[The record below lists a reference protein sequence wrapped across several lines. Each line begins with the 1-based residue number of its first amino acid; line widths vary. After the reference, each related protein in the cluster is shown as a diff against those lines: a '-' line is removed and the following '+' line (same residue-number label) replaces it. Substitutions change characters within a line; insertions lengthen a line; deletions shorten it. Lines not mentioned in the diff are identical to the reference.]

1 MQAVG
6 IGEGVKEEKVLETS
20 VGETL
25 TIRLW
30 EDRPRGEIYVP
41 SYDPEAL
48 ALLNDEYERS
58 FGDSNNAIDSGKRA
72 FEFRALKP
80 GVHRIVF
87 EKRMGW
93 KFTPEDRRVF
103 TLTGG
108 GGKAGAARD
117 PGGPDIAFFNDV
129 FLPPSPAPLSVE
141 DTGFLFWDGGFQLTF
156 GFSR

>member
-30 EDRPRGEIYVP
+30 EDRTRGEIYVP

-80 GVHRIVF
+80 GVHRLVF

-93 KFTPEDRRVF
+93 KFTPEDRRGF
-103 TLTGG
+103 NPPGAGG
-108 GGKAGAARD
+108 EPQVAPGPGPAA
-117 PGGPDIAFFNDV
+117 ISFFQQN
-129 FLPPSPAPLSVE
+129 L
-141 DTGFLFWDGGFQLTF
+141 FQLSP
-156 GFSR
+156 GPVL

>member
-30 EDRPRGEIYVP
+30 EDRTRGEIYVP

-48 ALLNDEYERS
+48 ALLSDEYERS
-58 FGDSNNAIDSGKRA
+58 FGDSNNAIDAGKRA

-93 KFTPEDRRVF
+93 KFTPEDRRGY
-103 TLTGG
+103 TPHRAGG
-108 GGKAGAARD
+108 ECGVCPEPGR
-117 PGGPDIAFFNDV
+117 PGGAFVYDV
-129 FLPPSPAPLSVE
+129 F
-141 DTGFLFWDGGFQLTF
+141 
-156 GFSR
+156 

>member
-30 EDRPRGEIYVP
+30 EDRTRGEIYVP

-80 GVHRIVF
+80 GVHRLVF
-87 EKRMGW
+87 GKRMGW
-93 KFTPEDRRVF
+93 KFTPEDRR
-103 TLTGG
+103 
-108 GGKAGAARD
+108 GAPP
-117 PGGPDIAFFNDV
+117 PGGRGGTTV
-129 FLPPSPAPLSVE
+129 SLSPRP
-141 DTGFLFWDGGFQLTF
+141 
-156 GFSR
+156 

>member
-30 EDRPRGEIYVP
+30 EDRTRGEIYVP

-58 FGDSNNAIDSGKRA
+58 FGDSNNAIDAGKRA

-80 GVHRIVF
+80 GVNRIVF

-93 KFTPEDRRVF
+93 TITPEDRRGYP
-103 TLTGG
+103 LTTW
-108 GGKAGAARD
+108 GAKL
-117 PGGPDIAFFNDV
+117 PGSCDTTALGHGLLDLG
-129 FLPPSPAPLSVE
+129 LPSHLASRSSVPR
-141 DTGFLFWDGGFQLTF
+141 Q
-156 GFSR
+156 

>member
-6 IGEGVKEEKVLETS
+6 IGEGGKEEKVLETS

-30 EDRPRGEIYVP
+30 EDRTRGEIYVP
-41 SYDPEAL
+41 SYDPGAL

-58 FGDSNNAIDSGKRA
+58 FGDSNKAIDSGKRA

-80 GVHRIVF
+80 GVHRLVF

-93 KFTPEDRRVF
+93 KFTPEDRRVY
-103 TLTGG
+103 TITVVGENPVS
-108 GGKAGAARD
+108 A
-117 PGGPDIAFFNDV
+117 
-129 FLPPSPAPLSVE
+129 
-141 DTGFLFWDGGFQLTF
+141 
-156 GFSR
+156 

>member
-30 EDRPRGEIYVP
+30 EDRTRGEIYVP

-48 ALLNDEYERS
+48 ALLSDEYERS
-58 FGDSNNAIDSGKRA
+58 FGDSNNAIDAGKRA

-93 KFTPEDRRVF
+93 KFTPEDRR
-103 TLTGG
+103 GH
-108 GGKAGAARD
+108 
-117 PGGPDIAFFNDV
+117 
-129 FLPPSPAPLSVE
+129 
-141 DTGFLFWDGGFQLTF
+141 
-156 GFSR
+156 SRPVVCGESEACAC

>member
-30 EDRPRGEIYVP
+30 EDRTRGEIYVP

-80 GVHRIVF
+80 GVHRLVF

-93 KFTPEDRRVF
+93 KFTPEDRRGF
-103 TLTGG
+103 PLTGA
-108 GGKAGAARD
+108 GGKPMSAPDPRGARICFFHD
-117 PGGPDIAFFNDV
+117 NILRPFHGPV
-129 FLPPSPAPLSVE
+129 
-141 DTGFLFWDGGFQLTF
+141 
-156 GFSR
+156 SR

>member
-1 MQAVG
+1 MRGVW

-30 EDRPRGEIYVP
+30 EDRARGEIYVP

-72 FEFRALKP
+72 FEFRAMKP
-80 GVHRIVF
+80 GVHRLVF

-93 KFTPEDRRVF
+93 KFTPEDRRGF
-103 TLTGG
+103 TRTGG
-108 GGKAGAARD
+108 GGGPRSCPD
-117 PGGPDIAFFNDV
+117 PGGRVIFFV
-129 FLPPSPAPLSVE
+129 LPS
-141 DTGFLFWDGGFQLTF
+141 
-156 GFSR
+156 

>member
-25 TIRLW
+25 TVRLW
-30 EDRPRGEIYVP
+30 EDRTRGEIYVP

-48 ALLNDEYERS
+48 ALLSDEYERS
-58 FGDSNNAIDSGKRA
+58 FGDSNNAIDAGKRA

-103 TLTGG
+103 TLPGG
-108 GGKAGAARD
+108 GGEAGVCLSPGGAAYGFFERGFPAVLRA
-117 PGGPDIAFFNDV
+117 PGS
-129 FLPPSPAPLSVE
+129 L
-141 DTGFLFWDGGFQLTF
+141 
-156 GFSR
+156 

>member
-6 IGEGVKEEKVLETS
+6 VGEGGKEEKLLETS
-20 VGETL
+20 VGETF
-25 TIRLW
+25 TVRLW
-30 EDRPRGEIYVP
+30 EDRTRGEIYVP

-48 ALLNDEYERS
+48 ALLSDEYERS
-58 FGDSNNAIDSGKRA
+58 FGDSNNAIDAGKRA

-93 KFTPEDRRVF
+93 KFTPEDRRAY

-108 GGKAGAARD
+108 REKMGCLQEAGA
-117 PGGPDIAFFNDV
+117 PENPFVTHIY
-129 FLPPSPAPLSVE
+129 PSVP
-141 DTGFLFWDGGFQLTF
+141 
-156 GFSR
+156 

>member
-30 EDRPRGEIYVP
+30 EDRTRGEIYVP

-72 FEFRALKP
+72 FEFRAMKP
-80 GVHRIVF
+80 GIHRLVF

-93 KFTPEDRRVF
+93 EFTPQGRPGPTPTPARV
-103 TLTGG
+103 
-108 GGKAGAARD
+108 KPQAAQP
-117 PGGPDIAFFNDV
+117 PG
-129 FLPPSPAPLSVE
+129 
-141 DTGFLFWDGGFQLTF
+141 
-156 GFSR
+156 